1 MLVTIGTIVDLVV
14 TFNERRQKSSNSYVI
29 LVEDNETTGRTSVL
43 SNETSSSGQIQS
55 QRLNPPQPNRGK
67 ICQVAVAFSIVTNTR
82 KLLSTSTSS
91 GHLTSLNGMRVLSM
105 FWIILGHTYLFASLG
120 MTVENSLAAVKI
132 IQRFSFQAI
141 INATVSVDTFFF
153 MSGLLVTYLYLK
165 NRQESTDSFN
175 WVLFYFHRYWRLT
188 PVYAF
193 CIMIWGSLFFH
204 TLRGPMAVWRS
215 TPQTQALINECSKS
229 WWANILYINNYYPYS
244 GDINQ
249 QCMGWSWYL
258 ANDMQFYIIS
268 PIILILLY
276 RYRKIGFAVCGG
288 LIGACIFIRAMT
300 AFEFGIHVPNQ
311 AVTKHK
317 DNYYGQHAPLYNK
330 MYTRIAPYIVGM
342 LLGYAL
348 HKTNCRV
355 RMSKVTVLT
364 GWSVAIATGLSV
376 VYGLYDYYYHS
387 FNASLAVSVIY
398 LAFNRFAWSVAL
410 AWVVFACATG
420 YGGLVNSILSWS
432 AWAPLGRL
440 TYCAYLIHPMI
451 LEFFFFQPYAYI
463 VSDVNM
469 ICYYL
474 GLLVLTYMCAY
485 IVSMAVEAPMLGLE
499 KILIP
504 LMEKAI
510 NTLVRF
516 LQSFLRRRPD

>member
-1 MLVTIGTIVDLVV
+1 MDAAAKLPSGLLQGKKTWVGSYDECVNALSPANNLTGHQIGGKYCMGATAIGIPGQYLMQGVCVPNTCTALDLNIWVAEIYSFLKEPDQTGMACEESMPYTAGAKAALAVCGVIVMLVTIGTIVDLVV

-29 LVEDNETTGRTSVL
+29 LVEDNETMGRTSVL

-355 RMSKVTVLT
+355 RMSK
-364 GWSVAIATGLSV
+364 
-376 VYGLYDYYYHS
+376 
-387 FNASLAVSVIY
+387 
-398 LAFNRFAWSVAL
+398 
-410 AWVVFACATG
+410 
-420 YGGLVNSILSWS
+420 
-432 AWAPLGRL
+432 
-440 TYCAYLIHPMI
+440 
-451 LEFFFFQPYAYI
+451 
-463 VSDVNM
+463 
-469 ICYYL
+469 
-474 GLLVLTYMCAY
+474 
-485 IVSMAVEAPMLGLE
+485 
-499 KILIP
+499 
-504 LMEKAI
+504 
-510 NTLVRF
+510 
-516 LQSFLRRRPD
+516 